1 MTLDK
6 QTDGAT
12 AGSPVQSV
20 PRSGLGNGKSS
31 TPSSETNILNIKG
44 NHSSNNNLHFFFSN
58 TVKIAAFSKRNE
70 NMFKHNLIDS
80 VDHIKNM
87 PCLYLRELGKD
98 IKHWHGQTI
107 GAAHVTDIDAPSC
120 EFTAKPPFP
129 RVEVQ
134 SEQLTVEE
142 QIKRNRHY
150 SDTE

>member
-1 MTLDK
+1 M
-6 QTDGAT
+6 
-12 AGSPVQSV
+12 
-20 PRSGLGNGKSS
+20 
-31 TPSSETNILNIKG
+31 
-44 NHSSNNNLHFFFSN
+44 
-58 TVKIAAFSKRNE
+58 KRNE
-70 NMFKHNLIDS
+70 NIFKHNLIDS
-80 VDHIKNM
+80 VEHIKNM

-107 GAAHVTDIDAPSC
+107 GAARVKRDTDFDAPSC

-129 RVEVQ
+129 RVEAQ